1 LEKDSFGSKRQLMIG
16 ACLLGAALLQVS
28 LARFVGNGLR
38 YIDWLLLVV
47 VYLSLQQRKHTVA
60 LTTATIAGL
69 LKDMSSGSGLLGV
82 SGIAYLFAAF
92 VADRIASVIVLDNLG
107 IRFGTVV
114 AASLTNTIIQLIGY
128 QILHFPL
135 APLTGQESLI
145 AMLVLS
151 LLGNL
156 FAAVL
161 VFYVMDRLFKSAS
174 GVGFRRNQAMRNL
187 RRRKYLNK

>member
-1 LEKDSFGSKRQLMIG
+1 MIG
-16 ACLLGAALLQVS
+16 TCLFVAALLQVTLVQLVS
-28 LARFVGNGLR
+28 GALR

-47 VYLSLQQRKHTVA
+47 VYLALQQRKHTVA
-60 LTTATIAGL
+60 LWTATVAGI
-69 LKDMSSGSGLLGV
+69 LKDFSSGSGVMAV

-92 VADRIASVIVLDNLG
+92 IADRVSSIIVLDNLA

-114 AASLTNTIIQLIGY
+114 TTSLTNTIIQLIAY

-135 APLTGQESLI
+135 APLTGQESLPAVI
-145 AMLVLS
+145 VLS

-156 FAAVL
+156 FASVL

-174 GVGFRRNQAMRNL
+174 GVGLRRTQAMRSM
-187 RRRKYLNK
+187 RRRRFRS